1 MPAPGDVQTSNG
13 GSASGRAES
22 GDSIDFQYAGTV
34 NPDLV
39 LSGWD
44 GSATSVT
51 VVLSHFS
58 GGDVLTVETPGGS
71 MIWPLGGV
79 DLQSHYTD
87 GVSFTGSTMTLS
99 ASDTVTIALGTK
111 SAGTMYTVAIPGT
124 MAWLAPTGFTT
135 ESGVPDAEF

>member
-1 MPAPGDVQTSNG
+1 MPAPADVQTANG
-13 GSASGRAES
+13 GSTAGRAET
-22 GDSIDFQYAGTV
+22 GDSIALKFASTV

-44 GSATSVT
+44 GSATPVT

-71 MIWPLGGV
+71 MLWALGGV
-79 DLQSHYTD
+79 DLQGHYTD
-87 GVSFTGSTMTLS
+87 GVSFTGSTMTL
-99 ASDTVTIALGTK
+99 ANDTVTVVLGTRG
-111 SAGTMYTVAIPGT
+111 AGTMYTVVAPGT

-135 ESGVPDAEF
+135 ESGLLDTEF